1 MTQTQ
6 LDAMVTDL
14 VKVGKIFLGTPQE
27 EGVLKKLDFIKDE
40 IRDYNSQKIKNHTY
54 FLVLIGTA
62 SFFMG
67 LSLGFYGLNKNFDIE
82 KKELV
87 KSEIKIEEKNDLSY
101 LSLNDLSS
109 ISKDFKFHDNS
120 FIYKNK
126 IFQEGDILGNMRIE
140 KIVPEAFVKFRDLSN
155 GNSKALSIK

>member
-1 MTQTQ
+1 
-6 LDAMVTDL
+6 
-14 VKVGKIFLGTPQE
+14 
-27 EGVLKKLDFIKDE
+27 
-40 IRDYNSQKIKNHTY
+40 
-54 FLVLIGTA
+54 
-62 SFFMG
+62 MG

-87 KSEIKIEEKNDLSY
+87 KSEKTEEKNDLSY

-140 KIVPEAFVKFRDLSN
+140 KINWKGPAGRRSEPPDQPQPAEEPRSPIRRRWAAACACCWRSHIPTV
-155 GNSKALSIK
+155 